1 MKKEKSIKV
10 SARKLYI
17 ISFLVALL
25 SRLIFLKWTY
35 PINIPVDEFSMFLPI
50 AKIIRMGLVWNDN
63 KTIILWVWIC

>member
-25 SRLIFLKWTY
+25 PRLIFLKWTY
-35 PINIPVDEFSMFLPI
+35 PVNIPVDE
-50 AKIIRMGLVWNDN
+50 
-63 KTIILWVWIC
+63 